1 MGLWQTCFKR
11 CQSWLPNWKSE
22 RLEEKK
28 KYLYAGCTKISELQ
42 DLIEKSCGVRVD
54 HFELKHEIVSVF
66 FHGYA
71 VKYAFES
78 SPGWSKLSKKSVKLL
93 ACSTIAD
100 DYLSKKKKV
109 AEGFQL
115 AGLGQWLESIES
127 SDKMIEFS

>member
-1 MGLWQTCFKR
+1 M
-11 CQSWLPNWKSE
+11 
-22 RLEEKK
+22 
-28 KYLYAGCTKISELQ
+28 KYSLIISPLSKNSIAAQQCLQ
-42 DLIEKSCGVRVD
+42 FATAL
-54 HFELKHEIVSVF
+54 FELNHEIVSVF
-66 FHGYA
+66 FDGYA

-78 SPGWSKLSKKSVKLL
+78 SPEWSKLSKKSVKLL

-100 DYLSKKKKV
+100 DYLSEKKQV

>member
-1 MGLWQTCFKR
+1 VKYSLII
-11 CQSWLPNWKSE
+11 SPLSE
-22 RLEEKK
+22 NSI
-28 KYLYAGCTKISELQ
+28 AVQQCLQ
-42 DLIEKSCGVRVD
+42 FATAL
-54 HFELKHEIVSVF
+54 FELKHEIVSVF